1 MTPARV
7 HVETLVKLLAPFAPH
22 LAEEL
27 FATCFALPAGI
38 GTIAKSPW
46 PSYDPAKTIVKR
58 QVVIVQINGKVRS
71 RLEVDAGV
79 DESAVETL
87 AKQDHTVTKYLMG
100 KQLRRVFHVN
110 KVQSRLVNFLT
121 E

>member
-1 MTPARV
+1 MRASESDGGFLCWIKAPYVFLRTGRRV
-7 HVETLVKLLAPFAPH
+7 SSK
-22 LAEEL
+22 
-27 FATCFALPAGI
+27 
-38 GTIAKSPW
+38 
-46 PSYDPAKTIVKR
+46 
-58 QVVIVQINGKVRS
+58 
-71 RLEVDAGV
+71 LEVDAGV